1 MSIGYNIAKIVARGG
16 STMATTFALIQA
28 LPDYEAQQKRI
39 KELEAALIGVLPDM
53 IPDLVWDYRGD
64 VSCTAHTPFGKYL
77 VETCHE
83 DGFGMWTPC
92 DETEDDPPF
101 GFHGGMAAAQAAANA
116 DRRAA
121 IMAAFKGEK
130 T

>member
-1 MSIGYNIAKIVARGG
+1 MIMRDKIADSLVNV
-16 STMATTFALIQA
+16 
-28 LPDYEAQQKRI
+28 
-39 KELEAALIGVLPDM
+39 LEHYRSAYDIEYHAADAILAALPDM

-116 DRRAA
+116 DRRAV